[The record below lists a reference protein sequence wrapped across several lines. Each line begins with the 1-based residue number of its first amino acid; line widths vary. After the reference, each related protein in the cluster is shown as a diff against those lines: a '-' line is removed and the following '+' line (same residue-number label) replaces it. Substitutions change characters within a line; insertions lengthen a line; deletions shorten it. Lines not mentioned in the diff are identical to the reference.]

1 MYGVKKRIGL
11 ALASIHTG
19 ASLSVCPCFIKTA
32 AAENVSLFIFPGG
45 RLNALSDSENL
56 RNPVYSLINKEN
68 LDGFVSWSSSIH
80 YTEQREEFDLF
91 HTRFDPVP
99 YVTLV
104 YKSPGHPCVAF
115 NAYKGM
121 KALVSHFITVHH
133 ARKIAFLRGPDFHP
147 SALERYHGYL
157 DALKEA
163 GLGCGASNTGGAMRE
178 RVAGKTAPAVEKGS
192 LISDPFN
199 WDSGNL
205 AAAQLFEKRGLIPGR
220 DFDTLIGS
228 SDMMVFDAVNYFAG
242 QGYHI
247 PADYHAGG
255 FNNSG
260 ESKLLESPLTTV
272 HMPYEEL
279 CNESFRILLKL
290 LEKKGPDDTTGDLTL
305 DMDIV
310 VRESCGCGNLYMP
323 VNVQAG
329 MPPADLCGGNKGH
342 EDKYLKAAL
351 GAKNREELT
360 AALSKWIA
368 GELKL
373 DGADINA
380 WVLPLIHA
388 LYVKDLKG
396 EAGFFNLFEKA
407 LIRFFYEKRDLEAL
421 VRLAGRLFNSGLI
434 PAEKLLHTG
443 PAIYGTIFRIQE
455 RLSGQIQ
462 IEKENR
468 HAALNS
474 LKCELLGTRDR
485 NALILSLARHLPR
498 IGITFAAIVLYA
510 DENIST
516 CVGSFSLKGISPLRE
531 QRFPASRLLPASLDD
546 EVSGGSYMVQPLFIE
561 NQSLGYFVHTVP
573 MFDGLI
579 FEELR
584 SAVSYALKGI
594 ALLEEVIREKKIAEQ
609 AERAKTEFLKIV
621 ENELYDPL
629 AGLMEKIENIER
641 EIERGQTAVDG
652 QRAAH
657 DQRII
662 DGIAEIKAF
671 IAKREAETGSLIDLT
686 LARINEPYLNRQLFD
701 LEDIL
706 PGAGSFPLL
715 LGDTLKLAECF
726 SLIREEFSGAVSAEL
741 EYGGIAVNFSKGKTA
756 AGRKHG
762 MLLAER
768 IILLH
773 NGTFK
778 CSDDSCAV
786 LLPWT
791 TLSGRDAV
799 KRVIGPEDRILALSD
814 PALVPANFFRLPLVC
829 DPDQA
834 VPGKTACIV
843 WNDADFPDRS
853 STGDSAVSGGNLQVP
868 RGNLVTISAFNR
880 RSEFAGLPF
889 LFYGKG
895 FSGNSIIEAVE
906 NKMRSSRK
914 RNILYIGLMEE
925 KVWPDAGEEIRIHS
939 MGKFNETVA
948 EISPSLIVFYSLNIE
963 SLIMVRNHPIT
974 VAVPVIMIPEEI
986 ESPADVLA
994 LSKYSRLIICHRSAA
1009 ESPEFAKRVKAIVS
1023 GDEMLPPHTGALVKK
1038 ALLYFNQY
1046 AHSHISRW
1054 KLAEAVNVSED
1065 YLTRIFRREMGI
1077 SLWDYLNRCRIHIAA
1092 GLLQRTDESIA
1103 EIALKSGFQDQAYF
1117 CRVFKKIYGIPPGH
1131 LRKGK

>member
-1 MYGVKKRIGL
+1 MYRVKKRIGL

-19 ASLSVCPCFIKTA
+19 ASLSVWPCFIKTA
-32 AAENVSLFIFPGG
+32 SAENASLFIFPGG

-68 LDGFVSWSSSIH
+68 LDGFVSWSSSIR
-80 YTEQREEFDLF
+80 YTEQKEEFDHF
-91 HTRFDPVP
+91 HTRFEPLP

-104 YKSPGHPCVAF
+104 YKSPGYPCIAF

-121 KALVSHFITVHH
+121 KALVSHFLTVHH

-157 DALKEA
+157 DALREA
-163 GLGCGASNTGGAMRE
+163 GIDCCGDAMQE
-178 RVAGKTAPAVEKGS
+178 KAGKNVQSIEQR
-192 LISDPFN
+192 LVSDPFN
-199 WDSGNL
+199 WDSGEA
-205 AAAQLFEKRGLIPGR
+205 AAAQLFEKRALIPGR

-228 SDMMVFDAVNYFAG
+228 SDMMVFDAVNYFTK

-290 LEKKGPDDTTGDLTL
+290 IEKKGLDDTTGDLLL
-305 DMDIV
+305 DADIV

-323 VNVQAG
+323 ANAPVHLSGAA
-329 MPPADLCGGNKGH
+329 PADLFCGNAGH
-342 EDKYLKAAL
+342 NDNDLKAAL

-373 DGADINA
+373 DNTDINA
-380 WVLPLIHA
+380 WVLPLIHS
-388 LYVKDLKG
+388 LYLKD

-407 LIRFFYEKRDLEAL
+407 LIRFLYEKHDPDAL
-421 VRLAGRLFNSGLI
+421 IRLAGRLFNSGLI
-434 PAEKLLHTG
+434 PAEKLLHAG

-455 RLSGQIQ
+455 RLSGQVQ
-462 IEKENR
+462 LEKENR
-468 HAALNS
+468 HTALNS

-498 IGITFAAIVLYA
+498 IGITFVALVLYT

-516 CVGSFSLKGISPLRE
+516 CIGSFSLKGISPLRE

-546 EVSGGSYMVQPLFIE
+546 EINGGNYMVQPLFIE
-561 NQSLGYFVHTVP
+561 NQSLGYFVHNTP
-573 MFDGLI
+573 MSDGLI

-594 ALLEEVIREKKIAEQ
+594 SLLEEVIREKKIAEQ
-609 AERAKTEFLKIV
+609 AERAKTEFLKTL

-629 AGLMEKIENIER
+629 AGVMEKIEGLERAIEGDQKTADDQEVTGR
-641 EIERGQTAVDG
+641 QKIIEK
-652 QRAAH
+652 
-657 DQRII
+657 
-662 DGIAEIKAF
+662 IAEIKSF
-671 IAKREAETGSLIDLT
+671 ISKREAEAGSLIDLT
-686 LARINEPYLNRQLFD
+686 LARSNELYLNRQLFD

-726 SLIREEFSGAVSAEL
+726 SLIREEYSGAVSAEL
-741 EYGGIAVNFSKGKTA
+741 EYGGITINFSRGESQ

-762 MLLAER
+762 ILLAER

-773 NGTFK
+773 NGTFT
-778 CSDDSCAV
+778 CSEDSCTV

-791 TLSGRDAV
+791 TLSGQDAV
-799 KRVIGPEDRILALSD
+799 KRVIASQDRILVLSD
-814 PALVPANFFRLPLVC
+814 PVLVPANFLKLPLVS
-829 DPDQA
+829 DPDKA
-834 VPGKTACIV
+834 VPGKIACIV
-843 WNDADFPDRS
+843 WNDADFPYQS
-853 STGDSAVSGGNLQVP
+853 PIGKSMLSPGDMQVSW
-868 RGNLVTISAFNR
+868 GNLVKISAFNR

-889 LFYGKG
+889 LLYGKG
-895 FSGNSIIEAVE
+895 FYGKSIIEAVE
-906 NKMRSSRK
+906 NKMRSSQK
-914 RNILYIGLMEE
+914 RTILYIGPMEE
-925 KVWPDAGEEIRIHS
+925 KAPVWPDAGEEIHIYS

-948 EISPSLIVFYSLNIE
+948 EISPALIVFYSLNIE
-963 SLIMVRNHPIT
+963 GLITVRNHPIT
-974 VAVPVIMIPEEI
+974 VTVPIIMLPEEI
-986 ESPADVLA
+986 ESPADILT
-994 LSKYSRLIICHRSAA
+994 LNKYSRLIICHRSAGD
-1009 ESPEFAKRVKAIVS
+1009 SPEFAERVKDIVS
-1023 GDEMLPPHTGALVKK
+1023 GGEMLPPHTGALVKK
-1038 ALLYFNQY
+1038 TLLYFYQY

-1077 SLWDYLNRCRIHIAA
+1077 SLWDYLNRCRIHIAE
-1092 GLLQRTDESIA
+1092 GLLRKTDETIQ
-1103 EIALKSGFQDQAYF
+1103 EIALKSGFQDQTYF
-1117 CRVFKKIYGIPPGH
+1117 CRVFKRICGMPPGH
-1131 LRKGK
+1131 LRKRK

>member
-19 ASLSVCPCFIKTA
+19 ASLSVWPCFIKTA
-32 AAENVSLFIFPGG
+32 AAENVTLFIFPGG

-80 YTEQREEFDLF
+80 YTEQKEEFDLF
-91 HTRFDPVP
+91 HTRFEPLP

-104 YKSPGHPCVAF
+104 YKSSGHPCVAF
-115 NAYKGM
+115 NAYRGM
-121 KALVSHFITVHH
+121 KALVSHFLTVHH

-147 SALERYHGYL
+147 SALERYQGYL
-157 DALKEA
+157 DALREA
-163 GLGCGASNTGGAMRE
+163 GLDCGGDTIQE
-178 RVAGKTAPAVEKGS
+178 KAGKKNARSSETDP

-199 WDSGNL
+199 WDSGEL
-205 AAAQLFEKRGLIPGR
+205 AAAQLFEKRALIPGR

-272 HMPYEEL
+272 HMPFEEL

-290 LEKKGPDDTTGDLTL
+290 LGKKGAHNTAGDLIL
-305 DMDIV
+305 DADIV
-310 VRESCGCGNLYMP
+310 VRESCGCGNLYAP
-323 VNVQAG
+323 ANISGAASTDLFSGSAG
-329 MPPADLCGGNKGH
+329 N
-342 EDKYLKAAL
+342 EDKDLKAAL
-351 GAKNREELT
+351 GARSREELT
-360 AALSKWIA
+360 AALSQWIA
-368 GELKL
+368 RELKL
-373 DGADINA
+373 GNAGINA
-380 WVLPLIHA
+380 WVLPLIYA
-388 LYVKDLKG
+388 LYLKD

-407 LIRFFYEKRDLEAL
+407 LIRFFYENRDLEAL
-421 VRLAGRLFNSGLI
+421 IRLTGRFFNSGLI
-434 PAEKLLHTG
+434 PAEKILHAG

-455 RLSGQIQ
+455 RLSGQVQ
-462 IEKENR
+462 LEKENW
-468 HAALNS
+468 HTALNS

-510 DENIST
+510 DEKTST

-546 EVSGGSYMVQPLFIE
+546 EFNGGSYMVQPLFIE
-561 NQSLGYFVHTVP
+561 NQSLGYFVHNVP

-594 ALLEEVIREKKIAEQ
+594 SLLEEVIREKKITEQ
-609 AERAKTEFLKIV
+609 AERAKTEFLKTL

-629 AGLMEKIENIER
+629 SGVMEKIEDLERALEAGQKLTEDQKLIE
-641 EIERGQTAVDG
+641 E
-652 QRAAH
+652 
-657 DQRII
+657 
-662 DGIAEIKAF
+662 
-671 IAKREAETGSLIDLT
+671 IAKIKSFISMREAEAGSLIDLT
-686 LARINEPYLNRQLFD
+686 LARINELYLNKQLFD

-726 SLIREEFSGAVSAEL
+726 SLIREEYSGAVSAEL
-741 EYGGIAVNFSKGKTA
+741 EYGGITISFGKGKAA

-768 IILLH
+768 IVLLH
-773 NGTFK
+773 NGMFK
-778 CSDDSCAV
+778 CDGVSCTV

-791 TLSGRDAV
+791 TLSGQDAV
-799 KRVIGPEDRILALSD
+799 KRVIGPQDRILVLSD
-814 PALVPANFFRLPLVC
+814 PALVPVNFLRIPLIY
-829 DPDQA
+829 DPDKA
-834 VPGKTACIV
+834 VPGKTACVV
-843 WNDADFPDRS
+843 WNDANFPNQCS
-853 STGDSAVSGGNLQVP
+853 IGNAAVS
-868 RGNLVTISAFNR
+868 RGNLVKLSAFSR
-880 RSEFAGLPF
+880 RGEFAGLPF

-895 FSGNSIIEAVE
+895 FSGKSIIEAVE
-906 NKMRSSRK
+906 NKMRSFRK
-914 RNILYIGLMEE
+914 RTILYIGTMEE
-925 KVWPDAGEEIRIHS
+925 KAPVWTDAGEEIRIHS

-963 SLIMVRNHPIT
+963 GLIAVRNHPIT
-974 VAVPVIMIPEEI
+974 VTVPVIMIPEEI
-986 ESPADVLA
+986 ESPADVLT

-1009 ESPEFAKRVKAIVS
+1009 DSPEFAERVKAIVS
-1023 GDEMLPPHTGALVKK
+1023 GNEMLPPHTGALVKK
-1038 ALLYFNQY
+1038 AQLYFNQY

-1077 SLWDYLNRCRIHIAA
+1077 SLWDYLNRCRIHIAI
-1092 GLLQRTDESIA
+1092 GLLRRTDETIQ
-1103 EIALKSGFQDQAYF
+1103 EIAIKSGFQDQAYF
-1117 CRVFKKIYGIPPGH
+1117 CRVFKKICGIPPSR
-1131 LRKGK
+1131 LRKKK